1 MPLSPQNQTL
11 NQLVEHHAQNTPD
24 NTALIFE
31 GQKLTYDEL
40 NKKANQLAQVVRLQ
54 YETIRGKQIK
64 PDTLI
69 ALCCDRSIE
78 MVVSILAVLKTGAA
92 YLPIDPKAPKERTQF
107 MIEDAQ
113 TEVVLTQGHQLAR
126 LDSIISEL
134 ESSPLLITVDTNEV
148 TKGLR
153 TENLSVSAHA
163 SHLAYVIYT
172 SGTTGKP
179 KGVLQT
185 HHNVVRLFGA
195 TPK

>member
-1 MPLSPQNQTL
+1 
-11 NQLVEHHAQNTPD
+11 
-24 NTALIFE
+24 
-31 GQKLTYDEL
+31 
-40 NKKANQLAQVVRLQ
+40 
-54 YETIRGKQIK
+54 
-64 PDTLI
+64 
-69 ALCCDRSIE
+69 

-195 TPK
+195 TQNDFQFNAGDVWVLYHAYTFDFSVWELWGALLNGGALLIPSADMIRDLPSFVEECKKNIKCRY